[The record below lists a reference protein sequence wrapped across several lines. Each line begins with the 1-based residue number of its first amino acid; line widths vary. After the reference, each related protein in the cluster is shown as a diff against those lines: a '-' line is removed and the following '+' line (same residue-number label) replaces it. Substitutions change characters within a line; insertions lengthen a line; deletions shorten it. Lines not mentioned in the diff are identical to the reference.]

1 MDNKYYQNASNPERD
16 KLFKPC
22 HQQFTDEEMRE
33 YQELKSQ
40 GYAAQCPKCKR
51 LAFACKCLGEE
62 NKVDRGWEKEIAAL
76 LFCNNSEHKPH
87 IKDDVPP
94 DEVIVFIRS
103 LLAKARKEGG
113 EEGFRRAV
121 EMIPES
127 AHSTSDCYN
136 FSTKDLKTS
145 LLNSLTKN

>member
-1 MDNKYYQNASNPERD
+1 MENKEIYSAYDHQNEFAEKVHEAKYKDLDDTAFKMASP
-16 KLFKPC
+16 
-22 HQQFTDEEMRE
+22 QQFTD
-33 YQELKSQ
+33 
-40 GYAAQCPKCKR
+40 
-51 LAFACKCLGEE
+51 EE

-76 LFCNNSEHKPH
+76 LFCNNSEHEPH

-94 DEVIVFIRS
+94 DEVIVSIRS
-103 LLAKARKEGG
+103 LLAKARKEGE

-145 LLNSLTKN
+145 LLNSLTKKE